1 MKNKENK
8 SHFASIS
15 REKYKK
21 NNSREKKGD
30 NKFIKFGEDNQFPS
44 YLIHLYNNSSIH
56 ASCVN
61 AIVEAIKGEGLVTEN
76 EDILKE
82 ANRTEES
89 WTEIYNKLAVDYKLF
104 GGFALEVIWSRDR
117 SRIAEVYHIDFSY
130 VRAGEKNYKGQCEQ
144 YYISDE
150 WRGLY
155 TYGSVM
161 DGEIASLP
169 TFDPSKREEEPKQ
182 IYYHNPYRPGQKYY
196 PLPDY
201 MGATK
206 VIDLDGEVD
215 NFHINNIQNGLAPSL
230 AITTFTNANDDERNA
245 IENMLRMQYQGTDN
259 AGSMLYMDVDD
270 PVNAPQIT
278 PISSNGND
286 TYYTTVNDM
295 VMQKILTAHRITSPA
310 LLGIKENTGLGNN
323 ADELETA
330 WNLFLN
336 AVVLPYQQDILGVLE
351 YLLGK
356 QVNEEVQVG
365 VVQKNPLYEDDDNE
379 IDVVTS
385 KEATIEEDADLQDK
399 VDEGSESP
407 NELEIGIQ

>member
-8 SHFASIS
+8 IQFASIS
-15 REKYKK
+15 RERYKK
-21 NNSREKKGD
+21 NSWKEHKTDSKY
-30 NKFIKFGEDNQFPS
+30 IKFGEDNQFPS

-56 ASCVN
+56 AACVN
-61 AIVEAIKGEGLVTEN
+61 AIVEAIRGEGLVTEN
-76 EDILKE
+76 ESYLDS
-82 ANRTEES
+82 ANRTGES
-89 WTEIYNKLAVDYKLF
+89 WTELYNKLALDYKLF

-130 VRAGEKNYKGQCEQ
+130 IRSGEKNERGECEK

-155 TYGSVM
+155 TYGTVM
-161 DGEIASLP
+161 DGEIPSLP
-169 TFDPSKREEEPKQ
+169 KYNPATKAEEPKQ
-182 IYYHNPYRPGQKYY
+182 LYYHNPYRPGQKYY

-230 AITTFTNANDDERNA
+230 AITTFTNANDDERAA
-245 IENMLRMQYQGTDN
+245 IENMLRMQYSGTDN
-259 AGSMLYMDVDD
+259 AGSLLYMDVDD

-310 LLGIKENTGLGNN
+310 LLGIKENVGLGNN
-323 ADELETA
+323 AEELETA

-336 AVVLPYQQDILGVLE
+336 AVVLPYQQEILGVLE
-351 YLLGK
+351 YLLSK
-356 QVNEEVQVG
+356 QVNQDVQLG
-365 VVQKNPLYEDDDNE
+365 VIQKNPLYQDDDNE

-385 KEATIEEDADLQDK
+385 QESTVEETADIQEQVEDLNK
-399 VDEGSESP
+399 
-407 NELEIGIQ
+407 NELGKV